1 MCVSFAPAE
10 FTGAIAFGGEVDE
23 HTHLLGYENKAQ
35 SFVGPNCMLLHVPT
49 DELTADSLIPT
60 QHAPGFMKSLGDAVS
75 SLRPAMR
82 GMTLGS
88 VGTRGVT
95 FVQYGAY
102 DVLLANSAAD
112 IPAALD
118 QVNPAKR
125 PVLNEALLHWYD
137 QNFDGYSFILA
148 CFNNSIETANHPIL
162 VKYRPWDSSSL
173 FVPGLE
179 SHTGE
184 APMLGQRDHWRDFK
198 VVFGS
203 RLAGDYEYPRTVRY
217 TENLGELADLLPEYA
232 VGFRDEN
239 YGSNSDYIAGIED
252 VRSGLNGSDLFKTM
266 PVHYIDS
273 PLERYTR

>member
-10 FTGAIAFGGEVDE
+10 FTGAIAFGGEVDK

-60 QHAPGFMKSLGDAVS
+60 QHAPGFMKSLGSTVS
-75 SLRPAMR
+75 SLRPARRSM
-82 GMTLGS
+82 
-88 VGTRGVT
+88 TRGGAVLRGAT

-118 QVNPAKR
+118 QVSPAKR
-125 PVLNEALLHWYD
+125 PALNDALLHWYD

-148 CFNNSIETANHPIL
+148 CFNNAIETVNHPIL
-162 VKYRPWDSSSL
+162 VQYDPWDSSTL

-179 SHTGE
+179 SHSGS
-184 APMLGQRDHWRDFK
+184 APALGMRDHDRDFK

-203 RLAGDYEYPRTVRY
+203 RHAGDYNYPRAVRY
-217 TENLGELADLLPEYA
+217 SDNLGELANLLPEYA

-239 YGSNSDYIAGIED
+239 YGTNSDYVAGVED
-252 VRSGLNGSDLFKTM
+252 VRSGLNGQDLFKTM
-266 PVHYIDS
+266 SQHFSGS
-273 PLERYTR
+273 PLERYSR